1 MDFAREF
8 EMTSGSLPKVLKD
21 QFDET
26 GDMIREIGL
35 WFSEPS
41 ADRMPRF
48 LDALLEM
55 TTAERIFL
63 VHQDGQGNWECP
75 LARDL
80 DRENIRQPL
89 SKVLLPLVERTLESA
104 ELWSCEDIPGLPD
117 RDRWDR
123 ENLPRTQSLL
133 IFPVNHRSLVYI
145 DHRFQS
151 LNTACVSDLT
161 FGVITAAMNQVLANA
176 TGQVPTSSK
185 SSQSKQV
192 TPVVRDQEPLAEALE
207 IIGEHADLISAKKL
221 IDKVAPSMAPILVT
235 GESGTGKELAAR
247 SVHEQSPRATGP
259 FVSENCGA
267 ITETLLETELFGC
280 VKGAYTGATEDR
292 PGLFELAHGGTIF
305 LDEIG
310 DTSPGLQKKLLRVI
324 QEGVIRRVGGQDLI
338 HIDVRIVSATNR
350 DLAAEVQAG
359 RFREDLFYRLN
370 VINVHLPPL
379 RERGRDMVL
388 IAQHFLDQ
396 LNLESGTDY
405 QFDAEIEGHLLAHS
419 WPGNI
424 RQLQNEIRR
433 IHALAND
440 RLQLEDFSDA
450 KGATG
455 SSTPQFSATGLEAV
469 ISAGSMKSLIEQLEK
484 QWITEAL
491 EKYRDS
497 RGEVCKSL
505 GIPKTTLYAKMKRYG
520 IGNQS

>member
-1 MDFAREF
+1 MEFAREF
-8 EMTSGSLPKVLKD
+8 EKTSGSLPQVLKD
-21 QFDET
+21 QFGES
-26 GDMIREIGL
+26 GHLAGELGL
-35 WFSEPS
+35 WFSAPS
-41 ADRMPRF
+41 AERLPWF
-48 LDALLEM
+48 LDSLVEIAV
-55 TTAERIFL
+55 AERAFL
-63 VHQDGQGNWECP
+63 LHRDDQGEWECP
-75 LARDL
+75 IARDL

-89 SKVLLPLVERTLESA
+89 TKVLFPLVERALESTDS
-104 ELWSCEDIPGLPD
+104 WSCDDVASLPD

-123 ENLPRTQSLL
+123 EKLPRTQSVL
-133 IFPVNHRSLVYI
+133 ILPLDQNSVIYL

-151 LNTACVSDLT
+151 VLAGSGLDLT
-161 FGVITAAMNQVLANA
+161 FSIVTAAIRQAVFTA
-176 TGQVPTSSK
+176 TSK
-185 SSQSKQV
+185 SSP
-192 TPVVRDQEPLAEALE
+192 TPVADGIKKVIPKTQDRQKPSETVQ
-207 IIGEHADLISAKKL
+207 IIGEHSELLAARKL
-221 IDKVAPSMAPILVT
+221 IDKIAPSMAPILVT

-247 SVHEQSPRATGP
+247 SVHDRSPRADGP

-324 QEGVIRRVGGQDLI
+324 QEGVIRRVGGQELI
-338 HIDVRIVSATNR
+338 QIDVRIVSATNR
-350 DLAAEVQAG
+350 DLAEEVQQG

-379 RERGRDMVL
+379 RERGNDVVL
-388 IAQHFLDQ
+388 IAQHFLNG
-396 LNLESGTDY
+396 LNEERETGFE
-405 QFDAEIEGHLLAHS
+405 FDSEIEKHLLSHP

-433 IHALAND
+433 IHALAAD
-440 RLQLEDFSDA
+440 HLDVQDFSDLNPDS
-450 KGATG
+450 GI
-455 SSTPQFSATGLEAV
+455 STPAVMTTGLDSV
-469 ISAGSMKSLIEQLEK
+469 IAAGSMKSLIEELEK
-484 QWITEAL
+484 QWIAEAL
-491 EKYRDS
+491 QKFGDR

-520 IGNQS
+520 LGS